1 MPVRS
6 CAQCTTVRVPKYEQ
20 HTQVDV
26 RETRKTEVFIY
37 FTFYGLKQRIPV
49 LGILVGKTTVPYIYR
64 TFSHLILQHNNRV
77 FTKTIMDQLVE
88 NHPDYPNALLV
99 LPTSDKGMPRVLVP
113 RHIQYNLVIQAHLD
127 IHHQHYRKVHKLL
140 RPLYYWPNMDSDIES
155 ICVIR
160 TGSLMS
166 YQ

>member
-6 CAQCTTVRVPKYEQ
+6 CAQCTAVRVPKYEQ

-77 FTKTIMDQLVE
+77 LTGFLGGADMEDREVSDGRGKVCERGTYGYGLV
-88 NHPDYPNALLV
+88 H
-99 LPTSDKGMPRVLVP
+99 
-113 RHIQYNLVIQAHLD
+113 RHQV
-127 IHHQHYRKVHKLL
+127 
-140 RPLYYWPNMDSDIES
+140 
-155 ICVIR
+155 
-160 TGSLMS
+160 
-166 YQ
+166 

>member
-77 FTKTIMDQLVE
+77 LTEIRHD
-88 NHPDYPNALLV
+88 N
-99 LPTSDKGMPRVLVP
+99 RVGDG
-113 RHIQYNLVIQAHLD
+113 VI
-127 IHHQHYRKVHKLL
+127 
-140 RPLYYWPNMDSDIES
+140 P
-155 ICVIR
+155 
-160 TGSLMS
+160 
-166 YQ
+166 